1 MTLDFLDCMSEKSKM
16 LNVDRWYNDGYG
28 NKKWFLKVL
37 WVGTAVSFKNQAA
50 YDEQFS
56 NGFIHLSFK

>member
-37 WVGTAVSFKNQAA
+37 WVGTAVSFKNTQ
-50 YDEQFS
+50 DQIRS
-56 NGFIHLSFK
+56 HTVIPTNLL